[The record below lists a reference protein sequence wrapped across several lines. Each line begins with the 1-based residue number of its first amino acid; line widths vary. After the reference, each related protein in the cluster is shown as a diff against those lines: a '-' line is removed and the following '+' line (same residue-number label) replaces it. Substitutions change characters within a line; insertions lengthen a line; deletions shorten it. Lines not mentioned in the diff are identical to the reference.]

1 MTAAEVRRPTHIFT
15 ADVEEYFHASALEPY
30 VSRAS
35 WSRRESRVG
44 LGVFRLLQLLADHRA
59 SGTFFVLGW
68 VAHRLPDLVREIA
81 AAGHEI
87 ASHGWDHRRVTEQTP
102 AEFRDSVRRTRQAL
116 EDVTGTRIIGF
127 RAPSFSITPGHE
139 WALDVLIEE
148 GYRYD
153 SSLFPVRRVGYGYAG
168 GRRDPHW
175 LHRPAGWL
183 AELPPATL
191 RVWRINL
198 PAAGGAYLR
207 LLPPVLVHAAL
218 REAAERGVPG
228 VVYIHPWELDPD
240 QPRLPASPLTRVRH
254 YAGLRRTGQRL
265 ARVLSTFR
273 FTSIA
278 RRFGADLA
286 QTGSTELG
294 VVRES

>member
-1 MTAAEVRRPTHIFT
+1 MHIFT
-15 ADVEEYFHASALEPY
+15 ADVEEYFHASALQRH

-35 WSRRESRVG
+35 WSQRESRVA
-44 LGVFRLLQLLADHRA
+44 LGVLRLLRLLSDHRA

-68 VAHRLPDLVREIA
+68 IADRLPGLVREIA

-87 ASHGWDHRRVTEQTP
+87 ASHGWDHARVTEQTP
-102 AEFRDSVRRTRQAL
+102 PEFRDSVRRTRQTL
-116 EDVTGTRIIGF
+116 EDLTGTRVSGF
-127 RAPSFSITPGHE
+127 RAPNFSITPGRE

-153 SSLFPVRRVGYGYAG
+153 SSLFPVRRAGYGYAG

-191 RVWRINL
+191 RFWRVNV

-207 LLPPVLVHAAL
+207 LLPAALVHAAL
-218 REAAERGVPG
+218 TDAAERGVPA
-228 VVYIHPWELDPD
+228 VLYIHPWELDPD

-254 YAGLRRTGQRL
+254 YTGLRRTEQRL

-273 FTSIA
+273 FTSVA

-286 QTGSTELG
+286 RTGSTALG
-294 VVRES
+294 VGPPS